1 MNRSSLQY
9 GIQSSE
15 RCECRL
21 WSLKDKISSGHVIY
35 WLHIMKETVWKELGK
50 VDYVVHKYWCTHVLC
65 GFESSTWYEIIN
77 INISSKPQT
86 CIYKM
91 YFVEKRGEFCQM
103 LILFIRCPHF
113 ITAHLPLPLHP
124 PLSLPLC
131 SFTAIRMQGCSC
143 TLGSVCACVWSR
155 QVGGGAVLVW
165 VRSEVSRSHQP
176 WHLINKSALFLLPQF
191 SAHVR
196 WRYRQHP
203 VRVTEWSAT
212 RFGYRANLESMLF
225 RTMRSPL
232 SPGVGFN
239 AIRSNCWFGSF

>member
-1 MNRSSLQY
+1 MHTTLVLNHQTDMKLSTSISVVSHILVSTKCILLKKG
-9 GIQSSE
+9 GILSNA
-15 RCECRL
+15 
-21 WSLKDKISSGHVIY
+21 Y
-35 WLHIMKETVWKELGK
+35 
-50 VDYVVHKYWCTHVLC
+50 
-65 GFESSTWYEIIN
+65 
-77 INISSKPQT
+77 
-86 CIYKM
+86 
-91 YFVEKRGEFCQM
+91 
-103 LILFIRCPHF
+103 
-113 ITAHLPLPLHP
+113 PLHSMP
-124 PLSLPLC
+124 PLHHSPPPPPPFIPL
-131 SFTAIRMQGCSC
+131 SPSHFAVSQQLGCKVVVVR
-143 TLGSVCACVWSR
+143 LGLYVLACGAGR
-155 QVGGGAVLVW
+155 VGGGAVLVW